1 MNTTLA
7 DATHELDRLVEARAD
22 LERELELAIEE
33 PDADAMIRIRRELT
47 ENSIRQY
54 AQRAKIMRL
63 EKTVSTRDREEAMTL
78 KDELEDQLREATK
91 QYSDAVAV
99 ADEKRIAMQ
108 TLQVKLFSIDSRIE
122 NDRQAIGEKQK
133 QLGEHMGRWRIDSL
147 LPPPHEQACDL
158 N

>member
-1 MNTTLA
+1 MTELEEATQKLEQLAQARTELETQLDQAIEIANA
-7 DATHELDRLVEARAD
+7 DALINL
-22 LERELELAIEE
+22 
-33 PDADAMIRIRRELT
+33 RRELT

-54 AQRAKIMRL
+54 AQRAKILRV
-63 EKTVSTRDREEAMTL
+63 EKTVSTRDREEALTL

-108 TLQVKLFSIDSRIE
+108 TLQIKLFSLDSRIE

-133 QLGEHMGRWRIDSL
+133 KLGEHMGRWRTDSL

>member
-7 DATHELDRLVEARAD
+7 DAKHELDRLIEARAD
-22 LERELELAIEE
+22 LEKRLELAIQE
-33 PDADAMIRIRRELT
+33 PNANAMIRLRRELA

-54 AQRAKIMRL
+54 AQRAKILRL
-63 EKTVSTRDREEAMTL
+63 EKTVSTRDREEALTL
-78 KDELEDQLREATK
+78 KDELEEQLREATK

-99 ADEKRIAMQ
+99 ADEMRIAMQ
-108 TLQVKLFSIDSRIE
+108 TLQVKLFSLDSRIE

-133 QLGEHMGRWRIDSL
+133 QLGEHMGRWRTDAL
-147 LPPPHEQACDL
+147 QPPPHEQACDL